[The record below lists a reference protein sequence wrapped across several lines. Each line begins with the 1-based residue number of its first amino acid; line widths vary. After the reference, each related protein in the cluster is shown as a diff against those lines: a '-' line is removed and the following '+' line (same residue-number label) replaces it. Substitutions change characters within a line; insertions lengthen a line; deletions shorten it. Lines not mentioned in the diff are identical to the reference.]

1 MPIEMQ
7 GSSRRVF
14 PYRADGVVNFRAEAL
29 TLAAPVAMH
38 AGVERPIA
46 RFFYRSAG
54 PDQPS

>member
-1 MPIEMQ
+1 MR